1 MDRRTFLRLSVATGA
16 ATVLPWYLWGSRSA
30 LAAPAVLNTPL
41 AIPPLLTGRSEGD
54 QRVYD
59 LTLQS
64 GSREFFSGYQTPT
77 IGING
82 PFLGPVL
89 RARSGESVAFNVT
102 NQLDED
108 STLHWHGLRLPGE
121 MDGGPHQVIAPGATW
136 TPRFTI
142 HQPASTQWFHSHAW
156 HRTGSQVYKGL
167 AGLFY
172 IDDSLSESLNLP
184 NEYGVDDIPLVLQ
197 DRSFNSD
204 GSFRY
209 VDNMHQRMSGMLG
222 DVTLVNGTVGAH
234 LQAVRNRLRLRL
246 LNGSNARIYN
256 LSFSDG
262 RKFHQI
268 ATDGGLLAAPVTL
281 SQLRLAPGER
291 AELVVDIHSDDNV
304 VLRHAPLRRRIPM
317 MRPWVARS
325 DAESFDILGI
335 SGTANSP
342 AGAGLPDRLVPGQE
356 LKPESADAT
365 RRFVLNTRMMAGST
379 INGRQIDLQ
388 RIDHRVRLGDI
399 EIWEFE
405 NRSPMPHPMHVHG
418 VQFQIIS
425 RNRAPPPANE
435 RGLKDTVL
443 VDADE
448 TVQVIVK
455 FDDPADDRHPF
466 MFHCHNLEHE
476 DAGMMGQFVVT
487 A

>member
-1 MDRRTFLRLSVATGA
+1 MDRRSFLKLSALTGVAT
-16 ATVLPWYLWGSRSA
+16 VVPYYLWRGGGA
-30 LAAPAVLNTPL
+30 FAAPALLDTPV
-41 AIPPLLTGRSEGD
+41 AIPPLLDGRLEGG
-54 QRVYD
+54 QRKYD
-59 LTLQS
+59 LTLQP
-64 GSREFFSGYQTPT
+64 GQREFFTGFQTPT

-89 RARSGESVAFNVT
+89 RARRGESLAINVS
-102 NQLDED
+102 NRLNEE

-136 TPRFTI
+136 SPQFEI

-156 HRTGSQVYKGL
+156 HRTGAQVYQGL

-172 IDDSLSESLNLP
+172 IDDDLSAALDLP

-222 DVTLVNGTVGAH
+222 DVTLVNGTVGAR
-234 LQAVRNRLRLRL
+234 LRALRNRLRLRL

-262 RKFHQI
+262 RMFHQI

-281 SQLRLAPGER
+281 NQLRLAPGER
-291 AELVVDIHSDDNV
+291 AELVVYIDGDDNV
-304 VLRHAPLRRRIPM
+304 LLRHTPLRRRIPM
-317 MRPWVARS
+317 RTPRLARG

-335 SGTANSP
+335 SGTVNWP
-342 AGAGLPDRLVPGQE
+342 TRAGLPDRLVPGKE
-356 LKPESADAT
+356 LKPESGVAT

-379 INGRQIDLQ
+379 INGRQMDLQ
-388 RIDHRVRLGDI
+388 RIDHRVRLGEI

-425 RNRAPPPANE
+425 RNSAPPSANE

-443 VDADE
+443 VDPDE
-448 TVQVIVK
+448 TVRLIAR
-455 FDDPADDRHPF
+455 FEDRADEQHPF

-476 DAGMMGQFVVT
+476 DAGMMGQFSVT
-487 A
+487 T